1 MSEKYLIFGAT
12 GSVGS
17 SLAEQL
23 KNSGN
28 DIHLVAR
35 NESEVKTIAEKL
47 GCSYTVA
54 DVLEDGFIE
63 KVKSDI
69 NDIKGIAYCVGSID
83 LKPLRMVTEADM
95 NKCMKLNLYSAIEA
109 IKGFQ
114 ESLKKNKGSVV
125 LFSTVAA
132 QRGFTN
138 HTIIA
143 SAKAAVEG
151 LTVTL
156 AAEFAPNIRVNCIAP
171 SLSKSKI
178 AEPMLKNP
186 AIAEGI
192 AKAHPLKR
200 LGEGKDSAALA
211 KFLITEESSWVTGQ
225 VIAVAVALGAQDLFK
240 NLISGILVLVE
251 KRFKIGDW
259 ILVEG
264 IIEGIV
270 EKIGFRSTVLR
281 KFDKSLAIIP
291 NFQFAENAVINIS
304 ETTNWRIDWAIT
316 LQYDTTVDQL
326 KKIRNEIEDHIN
338 KNDDFDKAVGVAV
351 RVEKFS
357 DSSIDMRVR
366 CFTTSN
372 SFSTW
377 LEVKEKLA
385 IEIKQIVE
393 GNKAAFA
400 FPSQSIYIEKK

>member
-35 NESEVKTIAEKL
+35 NESEVKAIAEKL

-69 NDIKGIAYCVGSID
+69 NEIKGVAYCVGSID

-186 AIAEGI
+186 TIAEGI

-200 LGEGKDSAALA
+200 LGEGRDSAALA
-211 KFLITEESSWVTGQ
+211 KFLITEESSWITGQ
-225 VIAVAVALGAQDLFK
+225 IIAVDG
-240 NLISGILVLVE
+240 G
-251 KRFKIGDW
+251 
-259 ILVEG
+259 
-264 IIEGIV
+264 
-270 EKIGFRSTVLR
+270 RS
-281 KFDKSLAIIP
+281 
-291 NFQFAENAVINIS
+291 
-304 ETTNWRIDWAIT
+304 
-316 LQYDTTVDQL
+316 
-326 KKIRNEIEDHIN
+326 
-338 KNDDFDKAVGVAV
+338 
-351 RVEKFS
+351 
-357 DSSIDMRVR
+357 
-366 CFTTSN
+366 
-372 SFSTW
+372 
-377 LEVKEKLA
+377 KL
-385 IEIKQIVE
+385 
-393 GNKAAFA
+393 
-400 FPSQSIYIEKK
+400 S

>member
-35 NESEVKTIAEKL
+35 NESEVKVIAEKL
-47 GCSYTVA
+47 NCSYTVA

-69 NDIKGIAYCVGSID
+69 DEIKGMAYCVGSID

-109 IKGFQ
+109 IKGYQ

-186 AIAEGI
+186 TIAEGI

-211 KFLITEESSWVTGQ
+211 KFLITEESSWITGQ
-225 VIAVAVALGAQDLFK
+225 IIAVDG
-240 NLISGILVLVE
+240 G
-251 KRFKIGDW
+251 
-259 ILVEG
+259 
-264 IIEGIV
+264 
-270 EKIGFRSTVLR
+270 RS
-281 KFDKSLAIIP
+281 
-291 NFQFAENAVINIS
+291 
-304 ETTNWRIDWAIT
+304 
-316 LQYDTTVDQL
+316 
-326 KKIRNEIEDHIN
+326 
-338 KNDDFDKAVGVAV
+338 
-351 RVEKFS
+351 
-357 DSSIDMRVR
+357 
-366 CFTTSN
+366 
-372 SFSTW
+372 
-377 LEVKEKLA
+377 KL
-385 IEIKQIVE
+385 
-393 GNKAAFA
+393 
-400 FPSQSIYIEKK
+400 S

>member
-35 NESEVKTIAEKL
+35 NENEVKIIAEKL

-69 NDIKGIAYCVGSID
+69 SEIKGIAYCVGSID
-83 LKPLRMVTEADM
+83 LKPLRMVTEEDM
-95 NKCMKLNLYSAIEA
+95 NKCMKLNLYSAIEV

-156 AAEFAPNIRVNCIAP
+156 AAEFAPHIRVNCIAP

-186 AIAEGI
+186 VIAEGI

-211 KFLITEESSWVTGQ
+211 KFLITEESSWITGQ
-225 VIAVAVALGAQDLFK
+225 IIAVDG
-240 NLISGILVLVE
+240 G
-251 KRFKIGDW
+251 
-259 ILVEG
+259 
-264 IIEGIV
+264 
-270 EKIGFRSTVLR
+270 RS
-281 KFDKSLAIIP
+281 
-291 NFQFAENAVINIS
+291 
-304 ETTNWRIDWAIT
+304 
-316 LQYDTTVDQL
+316 
-326 KKIRNEIEDHIN
+326 
-338 KNDDFDKAVGVAV
+338 
-351 RVEKFS
+351 
-357 DSSIDMRVR
+357 
-366 CFTTSN
+366 
-372 SFSTW
+372 
-377 LEVKEKLA
+377 KL
-385 IEIKQIVE
+385 
-393 GNKAAFA
+393 
-400 FPSQSIYIEKK
+400 S

>member
-35 NESEVKTIAEKL
+35 NEKEVKVIADKL
-47 GCSYTVA
+47 DCSYTVA

-69 NDIKGIAYCVGSID
+69 NEIKGIAYCVGSID
-83 LKPLRMVTEADM
+83 LKPLRMVTETDM

-109 IKGFQ
+109 IKGYQ

-186 AIAEGI
+186 TIAEGI

-211 KFLITEESSWVTGQ
+211 KFLITEESSWITGQ
-225 VIAVAVALGAQDLFK
+225 IIAVDG
-240 NLISGILVLVE
+240 G
-251 KRFKIGDW
+251 
-259 ILVEG
+259 
-264 IIEGIV
+264 
-270 EKIGFRSTVLR
+270 RS
-281 KFDKSLAIIP
+281 
-291 NFQFAENAVINIS
+291 
-304 ETTNWRIDWAIT
+304 
-316 LQYDTTVDQL
+316 
-326 KKIRNEIEDHIN
+326 
-338 KNDDFDKAVGVAV
+338 
-351 RVEKFS
+351 
-357 DSSIDMRVR
+357 
-366 CFTTSN
+366 
-372 SFSTW
+372 
-377 LEVKEKLA
+377 KL
-385 IEIKQIVE
+385 
-393 GNKAAFA
+393 
-400 FPSQSIYIEKK
+400 S

>member
-35 NESEVKTIAEKL
+35 NESEVRAIAEKL

-54 DVLEDGFIE
+54 DVLENGFIE
-63 KVKSDI
+63 KVKSDV
-69 NDIKGIAYCVGSID
+69 NEIKGIAYCVGSID

-95 NKCMKLNLYSAIEA
+95 NKCMKLNLYSAIEV

-114 ESLKKNKGSVV
+114 VILKKNKGSVV

-156 AAEFAPNIRVNCIAP
+156 AAELAPNIRVNCVAP

-178 AEPMLKNP
+178 AEPMLKN
-186 AIAEGI
+186 AVIAEGI

-211 KFLITEESSWVTGQ
+211 KFLITEDSSWVTGQ
-225 VIAVAVALGAQDLFK
+225 IIAVDG
-240 NLISGILVLVE
+240 G
-251 KRFKIGDW
+251 
-259 ILVEG
+259 
-264 IIEGIV
+264 
-270 EKIGFRSTVLR
+270 RS
-281 KFDKSLAIIP
+281 
-291 NFQFAENAVINIS
+291 
-304 ETTNWRIDWAIT
+304 
-316 LQYDTTVDQL
+316 
-326 KKIRNEIEDHIN
+326 
-338 KNDDFDKAVGVAV
+338 
-351 RVEKFS
+351 
-357 DSSIDMRVR
+357 
-366 CFTTSN
+366 
-372 SFSTW
+372 
-377 LEVKEKLA
+377 KL
-385 IEIKQIVE
+385 
-393 GNKAAFA
+393 
-400 FPSQSIYIEKK
+400 S

>member
-35 NESEVKTIAEKL
+35 NENEIQVIAEKL
-47 GCSYTVA
+47 GCTYTVA

-63 KVKSDI
+63 KIKSDI
-69 NDIKGIAYCVGSID
+69 NEIKGMAYCVGSID

-109 IKGFQ
+109 IKGYQ

-211 KFLITEESSWVTGQ
+211 KFLITEESSWITGQ
-225 VIAVAVALGAQDLFK
+225 VIAVDG
-240 NLISGILVLVE
+240 G
-251 KRFKIGDW
+251 
-259 ILVEG
+259 
-264 IIEGIV
+264 
-270 EKIGFRSTVLR
+270 RS
-281 KFDKSLAIIP
+281 
-291 NFQFAENAVINIS
+291 
-304 ETTNWRIDWAIT
+304 
-316 LQYDTTVDQL
+316 
-326 KKIRNEIEDHIN
+326 
-338 KNDDFDKAVGVAV
+338 
-351 RVEKFS
+351 
-357 DSSIDMRVR
+357 
-366 CFTTSN
+366 
-372 SFSTW
+372 
-377 LEVKEKLA
+377 KL
-385 IEIKQIVE
+385 
-393 GNKAAFA
+393 
-400 FPSQSIYIEKK
+400 S

>member
-35 NESEVKTIAEKL
+35 NESEVKAIAEKL

-69 NDIKGIAYCVGSID
+69 NEIKGIAYCVGSID

-186 AIAEGI
+186 TIAEGI
-192 AKAHPLKR
+192 AKAHPLK
-200 LGEGKDSAALA
+200 
-211 KFLITEESSWVTGQ
+211 
-225 VIAVAVALGAQDLFK
+225 
-240 NLISGILVLVE
+240 
-251 KRFKIGDW
+251 DW
-259 ILVEG
+259 
-264 IIEGIV
+264 
-270 EKIGFRSTVLR
+270 
-281 KFDKSLAIIP
+281 
-291 NFQFAENAVINIS
+291 
-304 ETTNWRIDWAIT
+304 
-316 LQYDTTVDQL
+316 
-326 KKIRNEIEDHIN
+326 
-338 KNDDFDKAVGVAV
+338 
-351 RVEKFS
+351 
-357 DSSIDMRVR
+357 
-366 CFTTSN
+366 
-372 SFSTW
+372 
-377 LEVKEKLA
+377 VKEKIL
-385 IEIKQIVE
+385 QHLQ
-393 GNKAAFA
+393 NF
-400 FPSQSIYIEKK
+400 

>member
-23 KNSGN
+23 KNLGN
-28 DIHLVAR
+28 DIHLIAR
-35 NESEVKTIAEKL
+35 NENEVKTIAEKL
-47 GCSYTVA
+47 GCTYTVA
-54 DVLEDGFIE
+54 DVLEEGFIE

-69 NDIKGIAYCVGSID
+69 SEIKGIAYCVGSID

-156 AAEFAPNIRVNCIAP
+156 AAEFAPHIRVNCIAP

-211 KFLITEESSWVTGQ
+211 KFLITEESSWITGQ
-225 VIAVAVALGAQDLFK
+225 IIAVDG
-240 NLISGILVLVE
+240 G
-251 KRFKIGDW
+251 
-259 ILVEG
+259 
-264 IIEGIV
+264 
-270 EKIGFRSTVLR
+270 RS
-281 KFDKSLAIIP
+281 
-291 NFQFAENAVINIS
+291 
-304 ETTNWRIDWAIT
+304 
-316 LQYDTTVDQL
+316 
-326 KKIRNEIEDHIN
+326 
-338 KNDDFDKAVGVAV
+338 
-351 RVEKFS
+351 
-357 DSSIDMRVR
+357 
-366 CFTTSN
+366 
-372 SFSTW
+372 
-377 LEVKEKLA
+377 KL
-385 IEIKQIVE
+385 
-393 GNKAAFA
+393 
-400 FPSQSIYIEKK
+400 S

>member
-23 KNSGN
+23 KDSGN

-35 NESEVKTIAEKL
+35 NEDEVKVIADKF

-63 KVKSDI
+63 KVKTDI
-69 NDIKGIAYCVGSID
+69 NEIKGIAYCVGSID

-109 IKGFQ
+109 IKGYQ

-211 KFLITEESSWVTGQ
+211 KFLITEESSWITGQ
-225 VIAVAVALGAQDLFK
+225 IIAVDG
-240 NLISGILVLVE
+240 G
-251 KRFKIGDW
+251 
-259 ILVEG
+259 
-264 IIEGIV
+264 
-270 EKIGFRSTVLR
+270 RS
-281 KFDKSLAIIP
+281 
-291 NFQFAENAVINIS
+291 
-304 ETTNWRIDWAIT
+304 
-316 LQYDTTVDQL
+316 
-326 KKIRNEIEDHIN
+326 
-338 KNDDFDKAVGVAV
+338 
-351 RVEKFS
+351 
-357 DSSIDMRVR
+357 
-366 CFTTSN
+366 
-372 SFSTW
+372 
-377 LEVKEKLA
+377 KL
-385 IEIKQIVE
+385 
-393 GNKAAFA
+393 
-400 FPSQSIYIEKK
+400 S

>member
-35 NESEVKTIAEKL
+35 NENEVKAIAEKL

-83 LKPLRMVTEADM
+83 LKPLRMVTETDM
-95 NKCMKLNLYSAIEA
+95 NKCMKLNLYSAIEV

-225 VIAVAVALGAQDLFK
+225 VIAVDG
-240 NLISGILVLVE
+240 G
-251 KRFKIGDW
+251 
-259 ILVEG
+259 
-264 IIEGIV
+264 
-270 EKIGFRSTVLR
+270 RS
-281 KFDKSLAIIP
+281 
-291 NFQFAENAVINIS
+291 
-304 ETTNWRIDWAIT
+304 
-316 LQYDTTVDQL
+316 
-326 KKIRNEIEDHIN
+326 
-338 KNDDFDKAVGVAV
+338 
-351 RVEKFS
+351 
-357 DSSIDMRVR
+357 
-366 CFTTSN
+366 
-372 SFSTW
+372 
-377 LEVKEKLA
+377 KL
-385 IEIKQIVE
+385 
-393 GNKAAFA
+393 
-400 FPSQSIYIEKK
+400 S

>member
-35 NESEVKTIAEKL
+35 NESEVKVIAEKL

-95 NKCMKLNLYSAIEA
+95 NKCMKLNLYSAIEI

-186 AIAEGI
+186 TIAEGI

-211 KFLITEESSWVTGQ
+211 KFLITEESSWITGKI
-225 VIAVAVALGAQDLFK
+225 IAVDG
-240 NLISGILVLVE
+240 G
-251 KRFKIGDW
+251 
-259 ILVEG
+259 
-264 IIEGIV
+264 
-270 EKIGFRSTVLR
+270 RS
-281 KFDKSLAIIP
+281 
-291 NFQFAENAVINIS
+291 
-304 ETTNWRIDWAIT
+304 
-316 LQYDTTVDQL
+316 
-326 KKIRNEIEDHIN
+326 
-338 KNDDFDKAVGVAV
+338 
-351 RVEKFS
+351 
-357 DSSIDMRVR
+357 
-366 CFTTSN
+366 
-372 SFSTW
+372 
-377 LEVKEKLA
+377 KL
-385 IEIKQIVE
+385 
-393 GNKAAFA
+393 
-400 FPSQSIYIEKK
+400 S

>member
-35 NESEVKTIAEKL
+35 NESEVKAIAEKL

-69 NDIKGIAYCVGSID
+69 NDIKGVAYCVGSID

-95 NKCMKLNLYSAIEA
+95 NKCMKLNLYSAIEI

-186 AIAEGI
+186 TIAEGI

-211 KFLITEESSWVTGQ
+211 KFLITEESSWITGQ
-225 VIAVAVALGAQDLFK
+225 IIAVDG
-240 NLISGILVLVE
+240 G
-251 KRFKIGDW
+251 
-259 ILVEG
+259 
-264 IIEGIV
+264 
-270 EKIGFRSTVLR
+270 RS
-281 KFDKSLAIIP
+281 
-291 NFQFAENAVINIS
+291 
-304 ETTNWRIDWAIT
+304 
-316 LQYDTTVDQL
+316 
-326 KKIRNEIEDHIN
+326 
-338 KNDDFDKAVGVAV
+338 
-351 RVEKFS
+351 
-357 DSSIDMRVR
+357 
-366 CFTTSN
+366 
-372 SFSTW
+372 
-377 LEVKEKLA
+377 KL
-385 IEIKQIVE
+385 
-393 GNKAAFA
+393 
-400 FPSQSIYIEKK
+400 S

>member
-28 DIHLVAR
+28 DVHLVAR
-35 NESEVKTIAEKL
+35 NESEVKAIAEKL

-54 DVLEDGFIE
+54 DVLENGFIE
-63 KVKSDI
+63 KVKSDV
-69 NDIKGIAYCVGSID
+69 NEIKGIAYCVGSID

-114 ESLKKNKGSVV
+114 EILKKNKGSVV

-156 AAEFAPNIRVNCIAP
+156 AAEFAPNIRVNCVAP

-178 AEPMLKNP
+178 AEPMLKN
-186 AIAEGI
+186 AAVAEGI

-211 KFLITEESSWVTGQ
+211 KFLITEDSSWVTGQ
-225 VIAVAVALGAQDLFK
+225 VIAVDG
-240 NLISGILVLVE
+240 G
-251 KRFKIGDW
+251 
-259 ILVEG
+259 
-264 IIEGIV
+264 
-270 EKIGFRSTVLR
+270 RS
-281 KFDKSLAIIP
+281 
-291 NFQFAENAVINIS
+291 
-304 ETTNWRIDWAIT
+304 
-316 LQYDTTVDQL
+316 
-326 KKIRNEIEDHIN
+326 
-338 KNDDFDKAVGVAV
+338 
-351 RVEKFS
+351 
-357 DSSIDMRVR
+357 
-366 CFTTSN
+366 
-372 SFSTW
+372 
-377 LEVKEKLA
+377 KL
-385 IEIKQIVE
+385 
-393 GNKAAFA
+393 
-400 FPSQSIYIEKK
+400 S

>member
-35 NESEVKTIAEKL
+35 NEGEVKVIADKL

-63 KVKSDI
+63 KVKTDI
-69 NDIKGIAYCVGSID
+69 NEIKGIAYFVGSID

-156 AAEFAPNIRVNCIAP
+156 AAEFAPHIRVNCIAP

-211 KFLITEESSWVTGQ
+211 KFLITEESSWITGQ
-225 VIAVAVALGAQDLFK
+225 IIAVDG
-240 NLISGILVLVE
+240 G
-251 KRFKIGDW
+251 
-259 ILVEG
+259 
-264 IIEGIV
+264 
-270 EKIGFRSTVLR
+270 RS
-281 KFDKSLAIIP
+281 
-291 NFQFAENAVINIS
+291 
-304 ETTNWRIDWAIT
+304 
-316 LQYDTTVDQL
+316 
-326 KKIRNEIEDHIN
+326 
-338 KNDDFDKAVGVAV
+338 
-351 RVEKFS
+351 
-357 DSSIDMRVR
+357 
-366 CFTTSN
+366 
-372 SFSTW
+372 
-377 LEVKEKLA
+377 KL
-385 IEIKQIVE
+385 
-393 GNKAAFA
+393 
-400 FPSQSIYIEKK
+400 S

>member
-28 DIHLVAR
+28 DVHLVAR
-35 NESEVKTIAEKL
+35 NENEVKSIAENL

-54 DVLEDGFIE
+54 DVLEDGFVE

-69 NDIKGIAYCVGSID
+69 SDIKGVAYCVGSID

-95 NKCMKLNLYSAIEA
+95 NKCMKLNLYSAIEV

-138 HTIIA
+138 HAIIA

-178 AEPMLKNP
+178 AEPMLRNP
-186 AIAEGI
+186 TIAEGI

-211 KFLITEESSWVTGQ
+211 KFLITEESSWITGQ
-225 VIAVAVALGAQDLFK
+225 IIAVDG
-240 NLISGILVLVE
+240 G
-251 KRFKIGDW
+251 
-259 ILVEG
+259 
-264 IIEGIV
+264 
-270 EKIGFRSTVLR
+270 RS
-281 KFDKSLAIIP
+281 
-291 NFQFAENAVINIS
+291 
-304 ETTNWRIDWAIT
+304 
-316 LQYDTTVDQL
+316 
-326 KKIRNEIEDHIN
+326 
-338 KNDDFDKAVGVAV
+338 
-351 RVEKFS
+351 
-357 DSSIDMRVR
+357 
-366 CFTTSN
+366 
-372 SFSTW
+372 
-377 LEVKEKLA
+377 KL
-385 IEIKQIVE
+385 
-393 GNKAAFA
+393 
-400 FPSQSIYIEKK
+400 S